1 MDPCINMD
9 ESYRHYV
16 ERKRNQAQT
25 GENRLTSFPWS
36 SKTGKIFSWQKSEQ
50 VVWGS
55 CLERGTRGLLGL
67 IEIFCLDL
75 CGNYTGIYICQ
86 DLLDYTIKL
95 DVLLWTN
102 YTSVKGKKTPIHYMF
117 NFLMT
122 SFFGILRMPWPS
134 VPWELGR
141 PLESPFWTTHPA
153 MQPSLPGRAVN
164 CSALS
169 RRTSRHYGRWALRL
183 LCQLMQFQKRK
194 GAATWIMALQSS
206 LNVFCSELVDGI

>member
-1 MDPCINMD
+1 MDPCTNMD

-25 GENRLTSFPWS
+25 GEYRLTSFPWS

-55 CLERGTRGLLGL
+55 CLERGTMGLLGL

-122 SFFGILRMPWPS
+122 SF
-134 VPWELGR
+134 LGSLGCR
-141 PLESPFWTTHPA
+141 DHLYPGNWDGLWRVHSGQHTPPCNHRYQGEQWTAPH
-153 MQPSLPGRAVN
+153 
-164 CSALS
+164 
-169 RRTSRHYGRWALRL
+169 WAE
-183 LCQLMQFQKRK
+183 
-194 GAATWIMALQSS
+194 GLQGTMGG
-206 LNVFCSELVDGI
+206 EP